1 MTNIIIV
8 GLLSALVTA
17 LPLSFYIVIL
27 KDKAEIQRLKDTIS
41 QQEKDLFDMNKL
53 LDVNAEELTK
63 ENNKLMAQVHD
74 LKQLRELDREA
85 SVRLN
90 KENEILQKEKEKQEI
105 LEKERQDLIQ
115 KQLKEDL
122 IFIFNQ

>member
-74 LKQLRELDREA
+74 LEQLRELDRQA
-85 SVRLN
+85 RVSLN
-90 KENEILQKEKEKQEI
+90 KENEILQKELYEYRHLQEI
-105 LEKERQDLIQ
+105 ANKLKDL
-115 KQLKEDL
+115 K
-122 IFIFNQ
+122 